1 MQTMRILLFVGILLQ
16 FKMSLTAMPNVSVCA
31 NEVVILDDFLKNNA
45 KEKAYSWRNDN
56 ISIGLEAIG
65 MGKIPQFSAI
75 NTTTENIVST
85 INYTTINQN
94 GQVKKFDFTLTVRPK
109 PLVMFST
116 LSATLCSGIAYHQTL
131 TSVPHGATFKFT
143 NDNPDVGMLAITN
156 SNGLSFSSLN
166 PNRENK
172 IANISVMPSLN
183 GCLGVPQFIE
193 LTVLPTPS
201 VYPPSDMIVCS
212 GDEVSAIFL
221 GNLPKTIFNW
231 SNDNPAIGLPRTG
244 SGDLKFTTAANL
256 SGENQVANIVVT
268 PQLNGC
274 DGLPKSFFIVVKP
287 APVLEKAVFNF
298 CVNDSG
304 HIAFKTNLKIA
315 KATTFSWISDNSNR
329 GIPPKGADSSITF
342 KALSNNAT
350 EVITTQ
356 LTVLAVADGCKAQT
370 QAAINIKP
378 RPVLFN
384 PGNLFIAMGQRVV
397 LHFTADIEGTTFDWT
412 NNKTEVG
419 LPLSGSGDLDFMAK
433 INNSNTTITAN
444 ITATPNLNGCIEQAQ
459 MFTITLQ
466 PTPSVST
473 PLATIP
479 SKTGDK

>member
-1 MQTMRILLFVGILLQ
+1 MLIQTALGRVAATLLLSAALRGQTMQLKEYDALSAPSFGQKDYFSRLYYTPDTRVQIADPIKMRDYVSDGKLQ
-16 FKMSLTAMPNVSVCA
+16 LSLRNYLELVLSNNTSINLQKVLIQPQRNAIQRAFSIFDPFATAR
-31 NEVVILDDFLKNNA
+31 
-45 KEKAYSWRNDN
+45 W
-56 ISIGLEAIG
+56 
-65 MGKIPQFSAI
+65 Q
-75 NTTTENIVST
+75 TTRQQTP
-85 INYTTINQN
+85 TTDALQ
-94 GQVKKFDFTLTVRPK
+94 GAA
-109 PLVMFST
+109 T
-116 LSATLCSGIAYHQTL
+116 LSQLTQPLAFGYNQTL
-131 TSVPHGATFKFT
+131 DWGTVISANYAGNKTSTNNTFANF
-143 NDNPDVGMLAITN
+143 NPA
-156 SNGLSFSSLN
+156 FSS
-166 PNRENK
+166 
-172 IANISVMPSLN
+172 
-183 GCLGVPQFIE
+183 
-193 LTVLPTPS
+193 
-201 VYPPSDMIVCS
+201 
-212 GDEVSAIFL
+212 
-221 GNLPKTIFNW
+221 
-231 SNDNPAIGLPRTG
+231 
-244 SGDLKFTTAANL
+244 
-256 SGENQVANIVVT
+256 
-268 PQLNGC
+268 
-274 DGLPKSFFIVVKP
+274 
-287 APVLEKAVFNF
+287 KAVFNF

-459 MFTITLQ
+459 MFTITLP

-479 SKTGDK
+479 NKTGDK